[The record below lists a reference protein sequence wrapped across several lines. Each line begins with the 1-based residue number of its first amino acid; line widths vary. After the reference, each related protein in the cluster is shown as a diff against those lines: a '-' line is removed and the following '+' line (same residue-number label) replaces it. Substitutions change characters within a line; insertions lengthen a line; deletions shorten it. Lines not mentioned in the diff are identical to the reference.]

1 MKYYTHTHEAKS
13 RLSELDATIPNKVT
27 DKEIEKEITESVS
40 LEDLT
45 FSEICVPLICSP
57 KQGQFPGRAARSYPY
72 LVGLKLADDLE
83 SETQIDILV
92 GAEQYWNFATGGVIR
107 GESGPATI
115 HTKLGWVLSGP

>member
-1 MKYYTHTHEAKS
+1 M
-13 RLSELDATIPNKVT
+13 
-27 DKEIEKEITESVS
+27 
-40 LEDLT
+40 
-45 FSEICVPLICSP
+45 
-57 KQGQFPGRAARSYPY
+57 
-72 LVGLKLADDLE
+72 GLKLADDLE